1 MPNTASHPSASSER
15 TRDCAPL
22 TRTGAPTGGAGLG
35 GCVGL
40 GMLVG
45 LGISLD
51 RSLGVAVVI
60 VLPYFHRLLSPGHQ
74 KTLAARSGSS
84 EGWRVDVCKFFRRR
98 AFDVRGR
105 WE

>member
-60 VLPYFHRLLSPGHQ
+60 VLPYFIACFLAYTAPGIKKPSPPGRAQ
-74 KTLAARSGSS
+74 ARVGASTSVSS
-84 EGWRVDVCKFFRRR
+84 SD
-98 AFDVRGR
+98 D
-105 WE
+105 